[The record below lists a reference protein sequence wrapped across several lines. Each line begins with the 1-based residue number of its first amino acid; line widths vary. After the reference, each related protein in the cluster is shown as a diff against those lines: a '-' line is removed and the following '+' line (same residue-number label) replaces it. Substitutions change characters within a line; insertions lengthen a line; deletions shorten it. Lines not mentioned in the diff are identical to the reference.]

1 MLFQLLPGEKIIVG
15 LRKHWFIFFIET
27 FGLFIAGV
35 IPVALSPW
43 ARVVLE
49 PSFPAF
55 SASQINSV
63 TIFALAAWLL
73 LLLFVFFVLLTTYY
87 LDIIVVTNERIID
100 IEQLSLFS
108 RDIAVTSLHN
118 VEDVKVE
125 VLGILA
131 TIFKFGNLHIQT
143 AAETKEFV
151 VRGVRHPEYAR
162 TMIMGAYQ
170 EAIKRNNPKP

>member
-1 MLFQLLPGEKIIVG
+1 
-15 LRKHWFIFFIET
+15 
-27 FGLFIAGV
+27 
-35 IPVALSPW
+35 
-43 ARVVLE
+43 
-49 PSFPAF
+49 
-55 SASQINSV
+55 
-63 TIFALAAWLL
+63 
-73 LLLFVFFVLLTTYY
+73 
-87 LDIIVVTNERIID
+87 
-100 IEQLSLFS
+100 
-108 RDIAVTSLHN
+108 LHN

-162 TMIMGAYQ
+162 TIIMGAYQ